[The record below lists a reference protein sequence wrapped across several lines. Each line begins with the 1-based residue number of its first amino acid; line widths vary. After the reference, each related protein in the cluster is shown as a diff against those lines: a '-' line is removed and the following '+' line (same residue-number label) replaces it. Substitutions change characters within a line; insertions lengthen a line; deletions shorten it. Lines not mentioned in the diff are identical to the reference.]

1 MQRGRGGANSG
12 RAHTYSPLA
21 GTFAPGAF
29 RMPYIQLHDKQFP
42 LRPGDFRVGTGADAD
57 LRLPAAP
64 GVAELQAV
72 FALGADGRVSI
83 RRGGSG
89 ASVRVNGVAL
99 GAEPSPLIHGD
110 KIDAG
115 GHELTFADD
124 MRAGSTQFI
133 SPSKYQQYQKGRAG
147 GEARPAAT
155 SGGRLVSL
163 VDGREYSVTSRGLNI
178 GRDAACDVV
187 VPDTEVSRNHAE
199 IAPGADGYVVIDLS
213 SNGVWVNGE
222 RIDGTQLLGRGDIV
236 RVGTEEFRFHADA
249 AAPPASSA
257 PAPARAPSA
266 AAPGVPS
273 SSPGASVHKPEAGP
287 ARDASLTPPAA
298 AAAPA
303 PRRGGRVLASLEV
316 VNEGVLKGKRFEV
329 SVPLA
334 HVGRGAH
341 NDIVIESDSVSDSH
355 AKIQKR
361 EAGWF
366 VVDMSSTNGTYV
378 GGQRIQGEAQ
388 LRGAPDL
395 RFGGI
400 KMIFRPAADV
410 ADEGKGTRAIAG
422 VNPEQ
427 LRRKGAAPAAGPVA
441 PRVLDQHPAESAG
454 RLPVWIW
461 IVAIL
466 LIVLVGFFIMQ
477 GS

>member
-1 MQRGRGGANSG
+1 MHAAAGGANP
-12 RAHTYSPLA
+12 AVDHTCSPLA
-21 GTFAPGAF
+21 GTFAPGALG
-29 RMPYIQLHDKQFP
+29 MPYIQLNDKQFP

-57 LRLPAAP
+57 LRIPGGP

-72 FALGADGRVSI
+72 VALGADGRVAI
-83 RRGGSG
+83 RRGGAAS
-89 ASVRVNGVAL
+89 SVRVNGVAL

-110 KIDAG
+110 KIEAG

-133 SPSKYQQYQKGRAG
+133 SPSKFQQYQKGRAAG
-147 GEARPAAT
+147 AVKPPAT

-163 VDGREYSVTSRGLNI
+163 VDGREYRVPPKGLNI

-199 IAPGADGYVVIDLS
+199 ISPAADGYIVIDLS

-222 RIDGTQLLGRGDIV
+222 RIDGTQLLGRGDVV
-236 RVGTEEFRFHADA
+236 RVGNEEFRFHADA
-249 AAPPASSA
+249 AAPPPAPAAAPSVPRVFAQPSEPGAPRAASAAPVAA
-257 PAPARAPSA
+257 PAPVPVPVPTPAPVAAR
-266 AAPGVPS
+266 V
-273 SSPGASVHKPEAGP
+273 
-287 ARDASLTPPAA
+287 
-298 AAAPA
+298 

-316 VNEGVLKGKRFEV
+316 INEGVLKGKRFEL

-341 NDIVIESDSVSDSH
+341 NDVVIESDSVSDSH

-361 EAGWF
+361 ESGWF

-388 LRGAPDL
+388 LRGAPDI

-400 KMIFRPAADV
+400 KMVFRPTADV

-427 LRRKGAAPAAGPVA
+427 LRRKGGAAAAGPAA
-441 PRVLDQHPAESAG
+441 PKVLSHQPAPSAN
-454 RLPVWIW
+454 RLPLWVWIA
-461 IVAIL
+461 AIL
-466 LIVLVGFFIMQ
+466 LIVLAGFFIMQ